1 VENKF
6 SEITDRALILTPKPL
21 QGDIPES

>member
-6 SEITDRALILTPKPL
+6 SEITDRALILTPEPL

>member
-6 SEITDRALILTPKPL
+6 SKITDRALILTPEPL

>member
-6 SEITDRALILTPKPL
+6 SEITDWALILTPEPL
-21 QGDIPES
+21 LSDIPES